1 MSKQELFA
9 AATKLSGITHS
20 QSLLASTALSPPLLS
35 IIGGPTGF
43 HTLSTLFYNRVFN
56 DTSNPWFLGIFATST
71 KEEAVDNQYRF
82 LVQSFGGEE
91 LYTAKKGGKYGVR
104 LVGRHA
110 NYTIGSKA
118 AERWIEHMEC
128 AIDEHDALRGEENE
142 VARKYLKMYF
152 RFTAY
157 YIVVAK
163 EYMREDQ
170 LSGGNQMDG
179 GRVW

>member
-1 MSKQELFA
+1 MSKHDLRTA
-9 AATKLSGITHS
+9 AAKLSGVS
-20 QSLLASTALSPPLLS
+20 YEQSLLASTSLNPTLLDR
-35 IIGGPTGF
+35 IGGPSGF
-43 HTLSTLFYNRVFN
+43 YTLSTLFYNRVFN
-56 DTSNPWFLGIFATST
+56 DNSNPWFLGIFATST
-71 KEEAVDNQYRF
+71 KEEAIDNQYRF
-82 LVQSFGGEE
+82 FVQTFGGEE

-110 NYTIGSKA
+110 NYQIQARA
-118 AERWIEHMEC
+118 AERWVEHMNC
-128 AIDEHDALRGEENE
+128 AVDEHKALLGDCE
-142 VARKYLKMYF
+142 AREYLKLYF

-170 LSGGNQMDG
+170 LSGGTQMDN